1 MGQRR
6 TDDGYTVHPQGA
18 GGIPTLEYR
27 GEVLPVDD
35 PLQLRG
41 VADAPLLAGELP
53 VLLGCGTGRVMEQLS
68 AHFQGAVAVVDAEGA
83 IQKAFEARKHLP
95 LELDVLWVDEGDADQ
110 ILEELRSWQAK
121 HEGAA
126 LRVFASS
133 TYLKIRPRL
142 YATILRGLKSRLGKG
157 EKAPGRGGRLPR
169 ILLLRFNYFLEQE
182 ILAGLRAQD
191 APVREFAP
199 QQDELADAN
208 AYVQGLLQ
216 AVGEW
221 RPDYVLSVNSLASD
235 AGGALSDLLQRL
247 GVGYVTWFVDSPE
260 LFLHGRELP
269 EGGGTVFF
277 SCDPDFRAKLTPQ
290 TKGAL
295 DNVHYLPLAADHT
308 RFDLKSEV
316 TSLEPRMKVSFLGT
330 TWVDK
335 LAATHMAFS
344 FPRFVLKAY
353 RELGRALLQG
363 AEPSVAL
370 FLRKRHPEFWERC
383 QGELDIE
390 EQKGMFHLL
399 CWEANRIYRKD
410 CMGRILP
417 YCPLIAGDRHWE
429 RHCAGSAA
437 VTHPPVGY
445 YTDDLQRFYR
455 LAAVNFNCGGVQMR
469 HAVNQRVFDVPAS
482 GGFLL
487 TDRRSQL
494 EECFEPGLEAM
505 CYDSPEEIPDMV
517 ERCLASPSECLRIIN
532 AARRRIVEQHTYVHR
547 LRSMLSTLRKA

>member
-6 TDDGYTVHPQGA
+6 IDDGYTVHPQGA

-27 GEVLPVDD
+27 GEFLPVDD

-95 LELDVLWVDEGDADQ
+95 LELDVLWVDEEDADQ

-157 EKAPGRGGRLPR
+157 EKAPGCGGRLPR

-277 SCDPDFRAKLTPQ
+277 SCDPDFRAKLAPQ

-335 LAATHMAFS
+335 LARGHAHGLFLPKVRAQSLSRTRTRPASRGGTFRGP
-344 FPRFVLKAY
+344 FPAQAPSGI
-353 RELGRALLQG
+353 LGALPGGAGHRGAKGNVPPALLGGQQDLSQG
-363 AEPSVAL
+363 LHGKDSAILSIDRGRQALGAPLRRERGRNPPS
-370 FLRKRHPEFWERC
+370 
-383 QGELDIE
+383 
-390 EQKGMFHLL
+390 
-399 CWEANRIYRKD
+399 
-410 CMGRILP
+410 
-417 YCPLIAGDRHWE
+417 
-429 RHCAGSAA
+429 
-437 VTHPPVGY
+437 
-445 YTDDLQRFYR
+445 
-455 LAAVNFNCGGVQMR
+455 GGVL
-469 HAVNQRVFDVPAS
+469 H
-482 GGFLL
+482 G
-487 TDRRSQL
+487 
-494 EECFEPGLEAM
+494 
-505 CYDSPEEIPDMV
+505 
-517 ERCLASPSECLRIIN
+517 
-532 AARRRIVEQHTYVHR
+532 
-547 LRSMLSTLRKA
+547 